1 MNNGPESMESIFVG
15 IGAGGI
21 FPVSVGGS
29 CDWLLCCSVVFVLL
43 FLMVLGVVVVGRKIV
58 TLCISLVVTNIIRGD
73 DRVWREQGFI
83 QRWRS
88 NHGNFGDSGS
98 RIISL
103 RLSGGKGDVGAICAN
118 SLGLVQVSLGEG
130 ISS

>member
-1 MNNGPESMESIFVG
+1 MDLNRWNQSSLVLAPVESFLSLLAEVA
-15 IGAGGI
+15 IG
-21 FPVSVGGS
+21 
-29 CDWLLCCSVVFVLL
+29 WLCCSVVFVLL

-58 TLCISLVVTNIIRGD
+58 TLCISLVVTNIIRGG

-103 RLSGGKGDVGAICAN
+103 RLSGGKGDVGAI
-118 SLGLVQVSLGEG
+118 
-130 ISS
+130 